1 MKNFVKIASVV
12 LVLAMAVTFVSVSKA
27 QTTADLQA
35 QIAALLAQIQT
46 LQSQLSSQGGST
58 TGSSSYTYSSNL
70 TVGSKGAEVTALQ
83 SFLNG
88 KGFLSVAPTGYFGPM
103 TKAALAKYQASVG
116 ISPASGFFGP
126 ITRAN
131 LNSMVA
137 VNPTPTPSTTPTG
150 SSTPTPMPSTGVEG
164 ILTVMQNPTPA
175 NGQNLYEGDTADN
188 VAGFEFQAQ
197 NSPITIDR
205 IQLQL
210 GNGSSNDI
218 LTYTKILSSLSVV
231 SDSGATLA
239 TVPLN
244 SSTVTKQGSNYYV
257 YLTGLNY
264 VVPADGQYHVL
275 YVKAALYSTIDS
287 AYAVGGTSY
296 PTGGWV
302 ITVPVNAVRGTDGA
316 GIQQYGPLATWNTTF
331 NAKKSLST
339 TATLSVSRDP
349 NSPLSSAIVSDTQGN
364 VSAAPLFA
372 FDLKTDNDVAKVD
385 QAVVNFAGTATPTVA
400 YLYDGSN
407 LLQSASVNAST
418 GYATFTNM
426 MNGFQVPANSTKVIT
441 VKGDFSNAG
450 NNASSTVV
458 TVNTPGLVAYKS
470 DGTTYTGSSL
480 SGSGTSDTF
489 YVMKVAP
496 TFALTSANATYTAG
510 TYAGATGTMTGTFT
524 FNVTAN
530 GADIYLASST
540 LNAFQISLGGATTAA
555 VASSSVSYQD
565 PTGYNQVS
573 GFYDIPKGST
583 ATFTVNATA
592 LHPGTAANV
601 GSTYMYMSGVAW
613 NTSASSTGLSNSSY
627 MSNIFKTPYVSVQ

>member
-58 TGSSSYTYSSNL
+58 TGSSSYTYSANL
-70 TVGSKGAEVTALQ
+70 TVGSKGADVTALQ
-83 SFLNG
+83 SFLNS
-88 KGFLSVAPTGYFGPM
+88 KGFLSVAPTGFFGPL

-150 SSTPTPMPSTGVEG
+150 STTPTPMPSTGVEG
-164 ILTVMQNPTPA
+164 ILTIQQNPTPA

-188 VAGFEFQAQ
+188 VAGFQIMAQ

-210 GNGSSNDI
+210 GNGSTNDV

-231 SDSGATLA
+231 SDAGTTLA

-244 SSTVTKQGSNYYV
+244 STTVTKQGSNYYV

-275 YVKAALYSTIDS
+275 YVKAALYSTID
-287 AYAVGGTSY
+287 TSY
-296 PTGGWV
+296 ANTSYKV
-302 ITVPVNAVRGTDGA
+302 TVPVNAVRGTDGA
-316 GIQQYGPLATWNTTF
+316 GIQQYGPLATWTTTF

-339 TATLSVSRDP
+339 TATLSISRDP
-349 NSPLSSAIVSDTQGN
+349 NAPLSSAIVSDTQGN

-372 FDLKTDNDVAKVD
+372 FDLKTDNDIAKVD

-407 LLQSASVNAST
+407 LLQSASVDSAS
-418 GYATFTNM
+418 GNATFTNM

-441 VKGDFSNAG
+441 VKADFANAG
-450 NNASSTVV
+450 NVASSTAV
-458 TVNTPGLVAYKS
+458 TVNTPGLIAYKS
-470 DGTTYTGSSL
+470 DGTTYTGAGIL
-480 SGSGTSDTF
+480 SGSASSDTF

-496 TFALTSANATYTAG
+496 TFALTSASATFAPAA
-510 TYAGATGTMTGTFT
+510 YAGATGTMTGTFT

-530 GADIYLASST
+530 GADIYLATST
-540 LNAFQISLGGATTAA
+540 FSAFQISYAGANTGV
-555 VASSSVSYQD
+555 VATSSVSYTD
-565 PTGYNQVS
+565 PTGFPQVS
-573 GFYDIPKGST
+573 GYYDIPKGST
-583 ATFTVNATA
+583 ATFTVTATA
-592 LHPGTAANV
+592 QKAPGGLTNA
-601 GSTYMYMSGVAW
+601 GSTYMYMSNVYW
-613 NTSASSTGLSNSSY
+613 NTTGAPGNAGTTYLT
-627 MSNIFKTPYVSVQ
+627 NIFKTGNVTVL